1 MDSIILICLTITL
14 VYPTYAVVCWGLSK
28 TSPRFAGFR
37 KAIARWTLI
46 PAVIV
51 FVLVDI
57 PIAIF
62 WFGDT
67 WIGIGEGYGVAA
79 FMVVASL
86 GAGSYFIAL
95 LLFAMG
101 SQMVKRLR

>member
-1 MDSIILICLTITL
+1 MDSIVLICLTVTL
-14 VYPTYAVVCWGLSK
+14 VYPTYAVIFWGLSH

-46 PAVIV
+46 PAIVV

-62 WFGDT
+62 WFGDS
-67 WIGIGEGYGVAA
+67 WIGIGEGYGIAA
-79 FMVVASL
+79 FMVIPSL
-86 GAGSYFIAL
+86 GAGTYLIVL
-95 LLFAMG
+95 LLFAMV
-101 SQMVKRLR
+101 SQGMKRKR